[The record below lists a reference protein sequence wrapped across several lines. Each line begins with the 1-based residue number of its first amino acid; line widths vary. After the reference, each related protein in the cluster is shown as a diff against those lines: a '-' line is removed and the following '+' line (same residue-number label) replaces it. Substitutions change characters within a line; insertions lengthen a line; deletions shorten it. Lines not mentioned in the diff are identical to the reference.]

1 MFYLVGINA
10 KYIHTNPAVY
20 YLKAYSE
27 INGGKGNVSIAE
39 YTINNSVS
47 DIISDLYKRR
57 PSQIAFSCYI
67 WNYRMVKEVASDI
80 HKLLPDTDIWLG
92 GPEVSYNCEKV
103 VSELPFVKGIMIGE
117 GEITFSE
124 LVNHYYNDGLTLSEI
139 NGLFL
144 PANTPSYTGV
154 RELID
159 FDMVPFPYNDL
170 SVFEN
175 KIIYY
180 ESSRGCPFRCSYCLS
195 SIDKRL
201 RIRSIELVRK
211 ELQVFLDG
219 KVMQV
224 KFVDRTFNCDKKH
237 SMAVWEYLRDNDN
250 GVTNFHFEIAADIMD
265 DEEIELLNTL
275 RPGLVQ
281 LEIGVQST
289 NCETLEAINRKTDF
303 AKITD
308 VVNKLNKAGNIHIHL
323 DLIAGLPHEDLASFK
338 NSFDDVYSLHP
349 DQLQLG
355 FLKVLHGTSIEDSVE
370 EYGIVAKQEPPYEV
384 LMTKYITYDDVILLK
399 RVEEMVEMYYNSNQF
414 PNTIAEL
421 EKLYKSM
428 FSLYEDLAKFYED
441 HNYFT
446 NYPARSQRYKIFLNF
461 IHEHYSELTEV
472 FRETLIKDYLL
483 RESGRKAQSFEREF
497 RDYMPE

>member
-10 KYIHTNPAVY
+10 KFIHTNPAIY

-27 INGGKGNVSIAE
+27 LQGGEGNVSIVE
-39 YTINNSVS
+39 YTINNPVS
-47 DIISDLYKRR
+47 DIVSDLYMRR

-67 WNYRMVKEVASDI
+67 WNYRIIKEVVSDI
-80 HKLLPDTDIWLG
+80 HKLLPNVDIWLG
-92 GPEVSYNCEKV
+92 GPEVSYSCEKV
-103 VSELPFVKGIMIGE
+103 FSELPFIKGIMIGE

-124 LVNHYYNDGLTLSEI
+124 LVNHYYGNGLLLSEI
-139 NGLFL
+139 KGLFL
-144 PANTPSYTGV
+144 PKENPSYTGN

-159 FDMVPFPYNDL
+159 FDKVPFPYYDL

-201 RIRSIELVRK
+201 RIRSLELVRK

-237 SMAVWEYLRDNDN
+237 AMAVWEYLRDNDN

-265 DEEIELLNTL
+265 DEQIILLNTL

-303 AKITD
+303 NKITD
-308 VVNKLNKAGNIHIHL
+308 VVNKLKKAGNIHIHL
-323 DLIAGLPHEDLASFK
+323 DLIAGLPYENLTSFK

-370 EYGIVAKQEPPYEV
+370 EYGIVAKNEPPYEV
-384 LMTKYITYDDVILLK
+384 LMTKYISYDDVILLK
-399 RVEEMVEMYYNSNQF
+399 KVEEMVEMYYNSNQF
-414 PNTIAEL
+414 PNTIEVL
-421 EKLYKSM
+421 EKYYESP
-428 FSLYEDLAKFYED
+428 FSLYEDLAKFYEK

-461 IHEHYSELTEV
+461 IFEDYPDSTEI

-497 RDYMPE
+497 REYIPE

>member
-10 KYIHTNPAVY
+10 KFIHTNPAVY

-27 INGGKGNVSIAE
+27 LNGGEGNVEIAE
-39 YTINNSVS
+39 FTINNPVS
-47 DIISDLYKRR
+47 DIISELYRCK

-67 WNYRMVKEVASDI
+67 WNYRIVKEVASDI

-92 GPEVSYNCEKV
+92 GPEVSYSCEKV
-103 VSELPFVKGIMIGE
+103 LAELPFIKGIMIGE

-124 LVNHYYNDGLTLSEI
+124 LVNHYYSNGLPLEAI
-139 NGLFL
+139 NGLFI
-144 PANTPSYTGV
+144 PFNDPQYTAK

-159 FDMVPFPYNDL
+159 FDQVPFPYSDL

-201 RIRSIELVRK
+201 RIRSLDLVKK
-211 ELQVFLDG
+211 ELQTFLDG
-219 KVMQV
+219 NVMQV

-237 SMAVWEYLRDNDN
+237 AMAVWEYLRDNDN

-265 DEEIELLNTL
+265 DEEIELLSTL

-289 NCETLEAINRKTDF
+289 NCATLEAIHRKTDF
-303 AKITD
+303 AKISD
-308 VVNKLNKAGNIHIHL
+308 VVNKLKSAKNMHIHL
-323 DLIAGLPHEDLASFK
+323 DLIAGLPYEDLSSFK
-338 NSFDDVYSLHP
+338 KSFDDVYSLHP

-355 FLKVLHGTSIEDSVE
+355 FLKVLHGTSIEDSAE

-399 RVEEMVEMYYNSNQF
+399 RVEEMVEMYHNSNQF
-414 PNTIAEL
+414 PNTIAAL
-421 EKLYKSM
+421 EILYKSP
-428 FSLYEDLAKFYED
+428 FALYEDLAKFYEA

-461 IHEHYSELTEV
+461 IHEYYPDLTEE
-472 FRETLIKDYLL
+472 FRENLIMDYLL
-483 RESGRKAQSFEREF
+483 RETGRKAQSFERDF
-497 RDYMPE
+497 REYIPE